1 VEDKQITE
9 KEIAELSKKY
19 ENNTCMP
26 EELWMVEY
34 WYQTLLKEN
43 ELEQAIV
50 NKAAL
55 EKDM

>member
-1 VEDKQITE
+1 VEDKQIIE
-9 KEIAELSKKY
+9 KEIAELLKKY
-19 ENNTCMP
+19 EDNTCTL

-50 NKAAL
+50 NEAAL